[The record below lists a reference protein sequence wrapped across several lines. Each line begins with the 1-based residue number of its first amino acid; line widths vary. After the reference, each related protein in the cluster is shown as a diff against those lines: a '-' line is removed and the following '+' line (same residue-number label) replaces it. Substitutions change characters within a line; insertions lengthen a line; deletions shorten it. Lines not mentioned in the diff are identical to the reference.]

1 MCIGVPGTVL
11 AVDADGATVLTDGR
25 RRRASTLFLPDIDVG
40 DRVWIEAG
48 TIIERLDP
56 AAAASID
63 AILATAS
70 EPPPSEPTP

>member
-11 AVDADGATVLTDGR
+11 SVDADGATVLTDGR
-25 RRRASTLFLPDIDVG
+25 RRRASTLFLPDIAPG

-56 AAAASID
+56 AEAASID
-63 AILATAS
+63 AILATAG
-70 EPPPSEPTP
+70 EPPR